1 MQTPLDQADRACNGY
16 GQASMLI
23 QPQGVI
29 HKPGEPFFLN
39 PALLA
44 LNVFETG
51 IAPDVLAELEALA
64 PETRAMEELGG
75 RYVLSSGVKLSNDR
89 PRHWRSDICWLSHAD
104 EESFAW
110 FDGLYARLGLAELVA
125 PFVPH
130 DREVRLYAG
139 FFVTRSRC
147 DALDMHYDWTLE
159 SNEAFT
165 LMAPLTANGGDLGMT
180 YDTVMGERRDLA
192 YRRGKGLVF
201 GPSFLHSTAVG
212 ALDERA
218 VFLCL
223 NFGTDRMDNWAR
235 IGATTARQC
244 ELLRQPDGSFIRQ
257 EEWRRLYGRTGAY

>member
-1 MQTPLDQADRACNGY
+1 
-16 GQASMLI
+16 MLI

-29 HKPGEPFFLN
+29 QKPGEPFFLN

-44 LNVFETG
+44 LNAFETD
-51 IAPDVLAELEALA
+51 IAPALLDELAPLAEEA
-64 PETRAMEELGG
+64 RSMEDLGS
-75 RYVLSSGVKLSNDR
+75 RYTLSNGVRLFNER

-104 EESFAW
+104 EPSFDW
-110 FDGLYARLGLAELVA
+110 FDAIYAQLGLAALVA

-147 DALDMHYDWTLE
+147 DALDMHHDWKLE

-165 LMAPLTANGGDLGMT
+165 LMAPLTANAGDLGMT
-180 YDTVMGERRDLA
+180 YDTVTGDRRDLA
-192 YRRGKGLVF
+192 YRVGKGLVF
-201 GPSFLHSTAVG
+201 GPAFLHSTAVG
-212 ALDERA
+212 ALEERA

-223 NFGTDRMDNWAR
+223 NFGTDRMDNWAN

-244 ELLRQPDGSFIRQ
+244 ELLRQPDGTFIRQ
-257 EEWRRLYGRTGAY
+257 EDWRRLYGKPKDY